1 MNSAWITTVAAIS
14 AAAMLNWKNTQVTHF
29 FARIRELPPSSLS
42 QLMTI
47 E

>member
-29 FARIRELPPSSLS
+29 VARPFVVLYGNFA
-42 QLMTI
+42 
-47 E
+47 

>member
-29 FARIRELPPSSLS
+29 FAQFVSFRPHRSANS
-42 QLMTI
+42 
-47 E
+47 